1 MLRMAQRLMKRRR
14 GAVIVEFALVV
25 PLLMIIVFGIID
37 FSRAYA
43 QLNNINSSLREGAR
57 FAAAQRTTTVADV
70 KAEITRF
77 STAWANPIRVA
88 EVTVCGGPLPA
99 CAGGPAALDVVVSVT
114 NYAIDLPTLG
124 GFLRL
129 ANRQITVSRA
139 VSFKWER
146 SVPIGGP

>member
-1 MLRMAQRLMKRRR
+1 MKGRR

-25 PLLMIIVFGIID
+25 PLLMVIVFGIID

-57 FAAAQRTTTVADV
+57 FGAAQPNPTEADI

-77 STAWANPIRVA
+77 STAWANPLNVNL
-88 EVTVCGGPLPA
+88 VTVNVGAPGP
-99 CAGGPAALDVVVSVT
+99 DIVVSVT
-114 NYAIDLPTLG
+114 DYPIDLPTLG
-124 GFLRL
+124 GFIQ
-129 ANRQITVSRA
+129 AITNKRILVSRA

-146 SVPIGGP
+146 SCPIAGGPGCP